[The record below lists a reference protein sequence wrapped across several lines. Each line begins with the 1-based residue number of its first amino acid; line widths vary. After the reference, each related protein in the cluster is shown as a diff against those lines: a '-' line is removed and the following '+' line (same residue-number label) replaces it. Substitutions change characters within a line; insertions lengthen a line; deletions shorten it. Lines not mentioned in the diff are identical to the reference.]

1 MKTNE
6 FLDIKKW
13 LGVVMKVEWLSS
25 FILYRTEDS
34 WPSHNLDWPRL
45 TIDSYMTRVV
55 GPIKYFQ
62 KVFQLQIT
70 FLSVS
75 ITLVNYF
82 GQVT

>member
-34 WPSHNLDWPRL
+34 
-45 TIDSYMTRVV
+45 
-55 GPIKYFQ
+55 
-62 KVFQLQIT
+62 
-70 FLSVS
+70 
-75 ITLVNYF
+75 
-82 GQVT
+82 